1 MIPDFNKHGNLPA
14 GIYKE
19 SIDDIEKW
27 FGLNSKKRISLF
39 STFNNFLEL
48 IMPFKTNIKQIIL
61 DGSFVTTKEN
71 PGDIDC
77 IILIKNN
84 TRFTPEIVDKLV
96 NAKKLYNIH
105 LFIHEER
112 NIKKYND
119 LLAFFSRNR
128 NLKPKGVIEVILWLK
143 MKDNINILCQNLT
156 SLKVN

>member
-19 SIDDIEKW
+19 SIDGIEKR

-39 STFNNFLEL
+39 KNFHNFLEL
-48 IMPFKTNIKQIIL
+48 IIPFKTNIKQIIL
-61 DGSFVTTKEN
+61 DGSFVTAKEN

-96 NAKKLYNIH
+96 SAKKLYNIH
-105 LFIHEER
+105 LFIREER
-112 NIKKYND
+112 NIKKYKKLLD
-119 LLAFFSRNR
+119 LFSKDRD
-128 NLKPKGVIEVILWLK
+128 LKPKGVIEVIL
-143 MKDNINILCQNLT
+143 
-156 SLKVN
+156 

>member
-14 GIYKE
+14 GIYRE
-19 SIDDIEKW
+19 SIDDIEKR

-39 STFNNFLEL
+39 KNFHNFLKL
-48 IMPFKTNIKQIIL
+48 IIPFKTNIKQFLL
-61 DGSFVTTKEN
+61 DGSFVTAKEN

-84 TRFTPEIVDKLV
+84 TRFTPEIVDKLL

-128 NLKPKGVIEVILWLK
+128 DLKPKGVIEVIL
-143 MKDNINILCQNLT
+143 
-156 SLKVN
+156 

>member
-19 SIDDIEKW
+19 SIDDIEKR

-39 STFNNFLEL
+39 KNFHNFLKL
-48 IMPFKTNIKQIIL
+48 IIPFKTNIKQFIL
-61 DGSFVTTKEN
+61 DGSFVTAKEN

-112 NIKKYND
+112 NIK
-119 LLAFFSRNR
+119 
-128 NLKPKGVIEVILWLK
+128 
-143 MKDNINILCQNLT
+143 NIMIY
-156 SLKVN
+156 

>member
-14 GIYKE
+14 GIYRE
-19 SIDDIEKW
+19 SIDDIEKR

-39 STFNNFLEL
+39 KNFHNFLKL
-48 IMPFKTNIKQIIL
+48 IIPFKTNIKQFLL
-61 DGSFVTTKEN
+61 DGSFVTAKEN

-84 TRFTPEIVDKLV
+84 TRFTPEIVDKLL

-128 NLKPKGVIEVILWLK
+128 DLKPKGVIEVILW
-143 MKDNINILCQNLT
+143 
-156 SLKVN
+156 

>member
-14 GIYKE
+14 GIYRA
-19 SIDDIEKW
+19 SIDDIEKR

-48 IMPFKTNIKQIIL
+48 IIPFKTNIKQIIL

-77 IILIKNN
+77 IILIKDN
-84 TRFTPEIVDKLV
+84 TRYTPEIVDKLV

-105 LFIHEER
+105 LFIREER
-112 NIKKYND
+112 NIKEYKKLLD
-119 LLAFFSRNR
+119 LFSKDRD
-128 NLKPKGVIEVILWLK
+128 LKLKGVIEVVL
-143 MKDNINILCQNLT
+143 
-156 SLKVN
+156 

>member
-14 GIYKE
+14 GIYRA
-19 SIDDIEKW
+19 SIDDIEKR

-48 IMPFKTNIKQIIL
+48 IIPFKTNIKQIIL

-77 IILIKNN
+77 IILIKDN

-105 LFIHEER
+105 LFIREER
-112 NIKKYND
+112 NIKEYKKLLD
-119 LLAFFSRNR
+119 LFSKDRD
-128 NLKPKGVIEVILWLK
+128 LKLKGVIEVVLW
-143 MKDNINILCQNLT
+143 
-156 SLKVN
+156 

>member
-14 GIYKE
+14 GIYKA
-19 SIDDIEKW
+19 SINDIEKR

-39 STFNNFLEL
+39 KNFHNFLKL
-48 IMPFKTNIKQIIL
+48 IIPFKTSIKRIIL
-61 DGSFVTTKEN
+61 NGSFVTAKEN
-71 PGDIDC
+71 PGDMDC

-84 TRFTPEIVDKLV
+84 TRFTPEIIDKLV
-96 NAKKLYNIH
+96 SAKKLYNIH

-128 NLKPKGVIEVILWLK
+128 DLKPKGVLEVIL
-143 MKDNINILCQNLT
+143 
-156 SLKVN
+156 

>member
-14 GIYKE
+14 GIYRA
-19 SIDDIEKW
+19 SIDDIEKR

-77 IILIKNN
+77 IILIKDN

-105 LFIHEER
+105 LFIREER
-112 NIKKYND
+112 NIKEYKKLLD
-119 LLAFFSRNR
+119 LFSKDRD
-128 NLKPKGVIEVILWLK
+128 LKLKGVIEVVL
-143 MKDNINILCQNLT
+143 
-156 SLKVN
+156 

>member
-14 GIYKE
+14 GIYRA
-19 SIDDIEKW
+19 SIDDIEKR

-48 IMPFKTNIKQIIL
+48 IIPFKTNIKQIIL

-77 IILIKNN
+77 IILIKDN

-105 LFIHEER
+105 LFIREER
-112 NIKKYND
+112 NIKEYKKLLD
-119 LLAFFSRNR
+119 LFSKDRD
-128 NLKPKGVIEVILWLK
+128 LKLKGVIEVVL
-143 MKDNINILCQNLT
+143 
-156 SLKVN
+156 

>member
-1 MIPDFNKHGNLPA
+1 MISDFNKHGNLPA
-14 GIYKE
+14 GIYRA
-19 SIDDIEKW
+19 SIDDIEKR

-48 IMPFKTNIKQIIL
+48 IIPFKTNIKQIIL

-77 IILIKNN
+77 IILIKDN

-105 LFIHEER
+105 LFIREER
-112 NIKKYND
+112 NIKEYKKLLD
-119 LLAFFSRNR
+119 LFSKDRD
-128 NLKPKGVIEVILWLK
+128 LKLKGVIEVVL
-143 MKDNINILCQNLT
+143 
-156 SLKVN
+156 

>member
-1 MIPDFNKHGNLPA
+1 MISDFNKHGNLPA
-14 GIYKE
+14 GIYRA
-19 SIDDIEKW
+19 SIDDIEKR

-77 IILIKNN
+77 IILIKDN

-105 LFIHEER
+105 LFIREER
-112 NIKKYND
+112 NIKEYKKLLD
-119 LLAFFSRNR
+119 LFSKDRD
-128 NLKPKGVIEVILWLK
+128 LKLKGVIEVVLW
-143 MKDNINILCQNLT
+143 
-156 SLKVN
+156 

>member
-19 SIDDIEKW
+19 SIDDIEKR

-39 STFNNFLEL
+39 KNFHNFLKL
-48 IMPFKTNIKQIIL
+48 IIPFKTNIKQFIL
-61 DGSFVTTKEN
+61 DGSFVTAKEN

-128 NLKPKGVIEVILWLK
+128 NLKPKGVIEVIL
-143 MKDNINILCQNLT
+143 
-156 SLKVN
+156 

>member
-1 MIPDFNKHGNLPA
+1 MISDFNKHGNLPA
-14 GIYKE
+14 GIYRA
-19 SIDDIEKW
+19 SIDDIEKR

-77 IILIKNN
+77 IILIKDN

-105 LFIHEER
+105 LFIREER
-112 NIKKYND
+112 NIKEYKKLLD
-119 LLAFFSRNR
+119 LFSKDRD
-128 NLKPKGVIEVILWLK
+128 LKLKGVIEVVL
-143 MKDNINILCQNLT
+143 
-156 SLKVN
+156 

>member
-14 GIYKE
+14 GIYRA
-19 SIDDIEKW
+19 SIDDIEKR

-77 IILIKNN
+77 IILIKDN

-105 LFIHEER
+105 LFIREER
-112 NIKKYND
+112 NIKEYKKLLD
-119 LLAFFSRNR
+119 LFSKDRD
-128 NLKPKGVIEVILWLK
+128 LKLKGVIEVVLW
-143 MKDNINILCQNLT
+143 
-156 SLKVN
+156 